1 MSHVHTVAQ
10 GEHLAGIAARYGF
23 TDFQAIWRDPANAQ
37 LKQKRKYPH
46 TLHPGDQVVIP
57 DRKERSESGATDKR
71 HTYKLLGKPLR
82 LRLAIKDFDDKP
94 LKNEK
99 CLLTIEGSSK
109 EVQTDGKGMIEIVLS
124 PEAGHGTLGVP
135 RLDLEIPI
143 QIGHL
148 DPIEEESGWR
158 GRLINLGYYDG
169 APEDDK
175 PDEWRWA
182 LEEFQCDHGVR
193 ITGEADEAT
202 RNKLKSVH
210 GC

>member
-1 MSHVHTVAQ
+1 MSQVHTVAQ
-10 GEHLAGIAARYGF
+10 GEHLAGIAAAYGF
-23 TDFQAIWRDPANAQ
+23 TDYESIWRDPANAQ

-57 DRKERSESGATDKR
+57 DRQERHEPSATDKR
-71 HTYKLLGKPLR
+71 HTYKRLGKRLM
-82 LRLAIKDFDDKP
+82 LRLAIKDFDNKP

-99 CLLTIEGSSK
+99 CILAIDGSSQDL
-109 EVQTDGKGMIEIVLS
+109 QTDGDGKLEIRVS
-124 PEAGHGTLGVP
+124 PEAKRGVLVVP
-135 RLDLEIPI
+135 RLDREIPI
-143 QIGHL
+143 EIGHL
-148 DPIEEESGWR
+148 DPIDEESGWR

-175 PDEWRWA
+175 PEEWRWA

-193 ITGEADEAT
+193 ISGEADEAT
-202 RNKLKSVH
+202 RSKLKSVH